1 MSKPKRSSEKTP
13 WDSTILGGKRSR
25 LTDLVFGFFLVA
37 MIVAAYQTAW
47 HAGFIWDDDVYVTAN
62 PLLTAPDGLRRIWLS
77 LDSPSQYFPLVYTT
91 FRLEHAL
98 WGLNATGYHWV
109 NIFLHAF
116 NAVSVWILLR
126 NLRIPGA
133 WLAGALF
140 GLHPVQVESVAW
152 VTERKNLMMGFFF
165 LLALLAWTRFIKDEQ
180 RDRWR
185 FYLLALLLFA
195 LALASKTTACT
206 MPAAM
211 LLVLWLKRKTINLR
225 RIAQVGPFV
234 ILGIGMGLV
243 SIWWEQHHQGTQGQL
258 FAIGWGERI
267 LIANRAIWFYLG
279 KLIWPNELSFS
290 YPRWPVSLANPLD
303 YIWVGGTIALIVL
316 IWFLRRRVGRS
327 IEVAML
333 FFVATLSPMLGFVM
347 LYTFRYSWTAD
358 HYQYV
363 ACLGPLALIA
373 AGLAQTFQKYGTK
386 ATWVATIGVAALLF
400 ALGSRT
406 WLQAASYKD
415 EETLWRATLA
425 TNPNSWLAHNN
436 LGLRLAV
443 SGRVEESLPEFER
456 AVALDPEYA
465 EAHNNLANTYARLD
479 RPQEAVSEYEKTI
492 ALNPRLSQAHANV
505 ASLLLKMGRADEA
518 MAHLQAARALGL
530 QDAALEQLSGVIAAR
545 SKTTP
550 GTIQDW
556 KQALETDPKNADLH
570 NKIGLALAERGERAE
585 ALPYLRTAAELD
597 PQDARKHYNY
607 ATALSQLGQLAEA
620 IAEYRAA
627 LQLRPAYAAAHVNL
641 ANTLLQNKQPD
652 EAIVEYER
660 GLELNPNSV
669 AAHKNLA
676 FALRAVGRTAE
687 ADAHTRRAADLGAS
701 PK

>member
-1 MSKPKRSSEKTP
+1 MSKPKQSAPRTTP
-13 WDSTILGGKRSR
+13 GDATILAGKRGR
-25 LTDLVFGFFLVA
+25 LTDLVFGFLLVA
-37 MIVAAYQTAW
+37 MTVAAYQTAW
-47 HAGFIWDDDVYVTAN
+47 RAGFIWDDDAYVTAN
-62 PLLTAPDGLRRIWLS
+62 PLLTAPDGLKRIWFS

-109 NIFLHAF
+109 NIFLHAA
-116 NAVSVWILLR
+116 NAALVWIILR
-126 NLRIPGA
+126 NLRVPGA

-140 GLHPVQVESVAW
+140 ALHPVQVESVAW
-152 VTERKNLMMGFFF
+152 ITERKNVLMGFFF
-165 LLALLAWTRFIKDEQ
+165 LLALLAWTRFIKEEE
-180 RDRWR
+180 RGRWR
-185 FYLLALLLFA
+185 FYGLALFLYA

-206 MPAAM
+206 MPAAL
-211 LLVLWLKRKTINLR
+211 LLVLWLKRKTINLN
-225 RIAQVGPFV
+225 RIAEIAPFV
-234 ILGIGMGLV
+234 VLGVLMGLV
-243 SIWWEQHHQGTQGQL
+243 SIWWERNHQGTQGQL
-258 FAIGWGERI
+258 FAIGVGERI

-279 KLIWPNELSFS
+279 KLAWPNELSFS

-303 YIWVGGTIALIVL
+303 YIWVGGTVALIVL

-358 HYQYV
+358 HYQYL
-363 ACLGPLALIA
+363 ACLGPLALTA
-373 AGLAQTFQKYGTK
+373 AGLAQAWKKYGSR
-386 ATWVATIGVAALLF
+386 ATVAAIGAAALLL
-400 ALGSRT
+400 ALGART
-406 WLQAASYKD
+406 WLQAAIYKD

-443 SGRVEESLPEFER
+443 ADRVEESLPEFER

-479 RPQEAVSEYEKTI
+479 RPDDAVKEFEKTI

-505 ASLLLKMGRADEA
+505 ATLLLKMGRSDEA
-518 MAHLQAARALGL
+518 MAHLQTARALGL
-530 QDAALEQLSGVIAAR
+530 RDAALEQLSGVIVAR

-550 GTIQDW
+550 GTIQEW

-570 NKIGLALAERGERAE
+570 SKIGLALAGRGESAE

-641 ANTLLQNKQPD
+641 ANSLLQNKQPD

-687 ADAHTRRAADLGAS
+687 ADAHTRRAAELGAN